1 MLGMKAGEERG
12 VKEMERRWKMGE
24 ERWGE
29 GKGEGT
35 RGGSGGKKRN
45 CLEDPAQWNQC
56 DH

>member
-1 MLGMKAGEERG
+1 
-12 VKEMERRWKMGE
+12 MERRWKMGE